1 MSHPNTDY
9 TIGLFGCCSVVPR
22 NFLKIVLSPQ
32 DLHSFATAVVS
43 SIAPFISNPWNANDP
58 LNDKQAERKKR
69 KARRT
74 GRKKEER
81 EKKNKEWKNKEGKN
95 KERKKQDERKESKK
109 ERETKSG
116 RATE

>member
-81 EKKNKEWKNKEGKN
+81 EKRIRKGRIRKGKN
-95 KERKKQDERKESKK
+95 RMKGKKARKKGKQSQEERRSE
-109 ERETKSG
+109 
-116 RATE
+116 